1 MWYNLK
7 MCSEMLSVKS
17 KVSCRY
23 LELIDADKVA
33 TNLQS
38 KKLGSK
44 NIMIPGNKSI
54 IYILHYFPS

>member
-1 MWYNLK
+1 MFLNKCCKYWL
-7 MCSEMLSVKS
+7 
-17 KVSCRY
+17 SCRY

-33 TNLQS
+33 IIFKARND
-38 KKLGSK
+38 SK